1 MSGVGKK
8 EANCTKAAS
17 FVRVVLQ
24 ERRGWSEDIA
34 VAVEALD
41 DGEPDVCHHSSNH
54 IACLFL
60 MHIISHIWRE
70 DGSVSA
76 IGILLNESPASL

>member
-1 MSGVGKK
+1 MTFIIWLQLANLHMSGVGGK

-41 DGEPDVCHHSSNH
+41 DGKPD
-54 IACLFL
+54 IF
-60 MHIISHIWRE
+60 
-70 DGSVSA
+70 
-76 IGILLNESPASL
+76 